1 MKAVP
6 HSALRWLTHP
16 YAALVLRL
24 YLGGLFVYA
33 SMYKITYPIEFAEN
47 IASYQIV
54 PFWAVNMMAIVLPW
68 TELICGI
75 LLIFGLRAKSAVCM
89 IGAMLVMFIVAI
101 ALTLLR
107 GIPIGCGCFHSME
120 EPMSWST
127 LVRDL
132 IWLAMAVHVYAFDSA
147 LQLERRFLLRIKD
160 E

>member
-1 MKAVP
+1 MRAFRGP
-6 HSALRWLTHP
+6 AMRILTHP
-16 YAALVLRL
+16 YVALVLRL

-33 SMYKITYPIEFAEN
+33 SMYKISYPMEFAEN

-68 TELICGI
+68 TELISGI
-75 LLIFGLRAKSAVCM
+75 LLMLGLRAKSAVCM

-101 ALTLLR
+101 GLTLAR
-107 GIPIGCGCFHSME
+107 DIPVGCGCFHSME
-120 EPMSWST
+120 DPMTWST

-132 IWLAMAVHVYAFDSA
+132 VWLAMAVHVYAFDSA
-147 LQLERRFLLRIKD
+147 LQLERRFVLQIKD